1 MFSYP
6 RHQRCKPFPY
16 ENPVSFTPSI
26 SSQMSLAVSGFRPA
40 LLAENRNTH
49 THLPA
54 WAQSTQSS
62 LQRTLLLETS
72 NFTDHGFGGKMSP
85 QKQVGNYSLL
95 ESWKHQDRWVRPQTG
110 FLASSPKELENPAPS
125 SQPGAWW
132 CRLGRWQRLT
142 TGIFLTSKPFLMRLP
157 LPGPSPS
164 LSLDTS
170 FITFSLNVTSLKA
183 FPEPKLSSANTT
195 LCFQSTFY
203 TILSK
208 YS

>member
-1 MFSYP
+1 MKTQCLSHP
-6 RHQRCKPFPY
+6 LFP
-16 ENPVSFTPSI
+16 PKCLWQLLCLGSI
-26 SSQMSLAVSGFRPA
+26 QLSWQKT
-40 LLAENRNTH
+40 ETH

-72 NFTDHGFGGKMSP
+72 NFTDHGLGGKMSP

-125 SQPGAWW
+125 SSQPGVWW

-142 TGIFLTSKPFLMRLP
+142 TGIFLTSKRFSCCFLCLALLP
-157 LPGPSPS
+157 HSPWIPPSYPS
-164 LSLDTS
+164 
-170 FITFSLNVTSLKA
+170 A
-183 FPEPKLSSANTT
+183 
-195 LCFQSTFY
+195 
-203 TILSK
+203 
-208 YS
+208 